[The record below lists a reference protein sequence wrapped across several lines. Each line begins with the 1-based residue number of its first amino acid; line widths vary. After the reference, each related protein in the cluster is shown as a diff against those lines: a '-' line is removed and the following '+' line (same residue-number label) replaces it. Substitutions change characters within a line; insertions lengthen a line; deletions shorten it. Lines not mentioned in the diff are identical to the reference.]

1 MVEKTQ
7 AEQRVLEAAREWLTE
22 LSPETKEE
30 KALFIAVARCWP
42 EEMAGKEAC
51 GCGEQE
57 ACGECASASEIEAH
71 LQRLERELAT
81 TQDAKLCV

>member
-1 MVEKTQ
+1 
-7 AEQRVLEAAREWLTE
+7 
-22 LSPETKEE
+22 
-30 KALFIAVARCWP
+30 
-42 EEMAGKEAC
+42 MAGKEAC